1 MLLAWSR
8 GDQSATEK
16 LIPLVYQELRKL
28 AHRQMRRERP
38 DHTLATTGL
47 VNEAY
52 LRLIDSQHVRWHDR
66 AHFLGVSALL
76 MRRILVDFARSH
88 RYQKRGG
95 GARLVSLD
103 ENLAV
108 AHHRGTDL
116 VALNDALDEL
126 AVIDPRK
133 SRVVEM
139 KFFGG
144 LTAEEIAEV
153 LHVSSDTVLRD
164 WKLAKSWLLRE
175 MKQYGRT

>member
-1 MLLAWSR
+1 M
-8 GDQSATEK
+8 EK

-66 AHFLGVSALL
+66 AHFFGVSALL

-108 AHHRGTDL
+108 AHHQGTDL

-126 AVIDPRK
+126 AAIDPRK

-153 LHVSSDTVLRD
+153 LHVSPDTVLRD